1 METELLKTL
10 GQIAGIGGIALGV
23 FLLLFR
29 DLIRKKIFPTLTKD
43 QAFRLL
49 RLIAILIWSVALAG
63 IGAWIWGGK
72 SGDVTVKGGVGAGR
86 DINVKGDIRI
96 EGGSDKTDK

>member
-10 GQIAGIGGIALGV
+10 GQIAGIGGISLGV

-29 DLIRKKIFPTLTKD
+29 DLIRKKIFPILTKD

-49 RLIAILIWSVALAG
+49 RLIAILVWSIAIAG

-72 SGDVTVKGGVGAGR
+72 SGTVTVKEGVGAGR
-86 DINVKGDIRI
+86 DLKVQGDIRI
-96 EGGSDKTDK
+96 EGGSDKTDQ

>member
-29 DLIRKKIFPTLTKD
+29 DLISKRIFPTLTRD
-43 QAFRLL
+43 QSFRLL
-49 RLIAILIWSVALAG
+49 RLIVILVWSVAIAG

-72 SGDVTVKGGVGAGR
+72 SENATVQHGVSAGR
-86 DINVKGDIRI
+86 DINVQGDIRI
-96 EGGSDKTDK
+96 EGSSDKSD